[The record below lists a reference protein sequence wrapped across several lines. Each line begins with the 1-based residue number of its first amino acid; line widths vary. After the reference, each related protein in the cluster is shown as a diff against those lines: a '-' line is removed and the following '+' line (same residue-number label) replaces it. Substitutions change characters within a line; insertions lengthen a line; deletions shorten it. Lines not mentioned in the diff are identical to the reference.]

1 MGKQT
6 GFMDYK
12 RQELALRPPQER
24 IKDWEEI
31 KTSSLP
37 HKEELQK
44 QAARCMDCGIPFCH
58 SGVMLG
64 KALSGCPLH
73 NLMPEFNDLVYHGM
87 DDYAYA
93 RLNKTNNFPEFT
105 SHVCPAPCEGACTAG
120 ASGYGLCGQRRGLL
134 EEFKLAKA
142 PNGSIAADDSSYA
155 TNVPGV
161 FAAGDA
167 RRGQSLVVW
176 AIAEGR
182 GAAHAVDKFLQK

>member
-1 MGKQT
+1 MGKPT

-73 NLMPEFNDLVYHGM
+73 NLMPEFNDFVYQGLDHF
-87 DDYAYA
+87 AYA

-105 SHVCPAPCEGACTAG
+105 SHVCPAPCEGACSARQAVQSVSAILNNISLKQHLQKAMSNPTSRLTAATKKLPLSAAARPAWPVLTSLTRQAT
-120 ASGYGLCGQRRGLL
+120 ASP
-134 EEFKLAKA
+134 FM
-142 PNGSIAADDSSYA
+142 
-155 TNVPGV
+155 NVPT
-161 FAAGDA
+161 AP
-167 RRGQSLVVW
+167 
-176 AIAEGR
+176 
-182 GAAHAVDKFLQK
+182 VDF

>member
-1 MGKQT
+1 MGKPT

-73 NLMPEFNDLVYHGM
+73 NLMPEFNDFVYQGLDHF
-87 DDYAYA
+87 AYA

-105 SHVCPAPCEGACTAG
+105 SHVCPAPCEGACSASLAGSASPVSAILNNISLKQHLQKAMSNPTSRLTAADKKLPLSAAAG
-120 ASGYGLCGQRRGLL
+120 RPGLCRP
-134 EEFKLAKA
+134 A
-142 PNGSIAADDSSYA
+142 
-155 TNVPGV
+155 
-161 FAAGDA
+161 
-167 RRGQSLVVW
+167 
-176 AIAEGR
+176 
-182 GAAHAVDKFLQK
+182 

>member
-1 MGKQT
+1 MGKPT

-64 KALSGCPLH
+64 QSVQELRRPCGCRPRLDKQH
-73 NLMPEFNDLVYHGM
+73 RNRSVRRHGSHLGENLRQTLND
-87 DDYAYA
+87 
-93 RLNKTNNFPEFT
+93 
-105 SHVCPAPCEGACTAG
+105 
-120 ASGYGLCGQRRGLL
+120 
-134 EEFKLAKA
+134 
-142 PNGSIAADDSSYA
+142 
-155 TNVPGV
+155 
-161 FAAGDA
+161 
-167 RRGQSLVVW
+167 
-176 AIAEGR
+176 
-182 GAAHAVDKFLQK
+182 

>member
-1 MGKQT
+1 MGKPT

-64 KALSGCPLH
+64 KALSGCRPQNFFGNTAETVRCDRPL
-73 NLMPEFNDLVYHGM
+73 YRQ
-87 DDYAYA
+87 Y
-93 RLNKTNNFPEFT
+93 R
-105 SHVCPAPCEGACTAG
+105 TA
-120 ASGYGLCGQRRGLL
+120 
-134 EEFKLAKA
+134 
-142 PNGSIAADDSSYA
+142 
-155 TNVPGV
+155 
-161 FAAGDA
+161 
-167 RRGQSLVVW
+167 
-176 AIAEGR
+176 
-182 GAAHAVDKFLQK
+182 

>member
-1 MGKQT
+1 MGKPT

-37 HKEELQK
+37 RKEELQK

-73 NLMPEFNDLVYHGM
+73 NLMP
-87 DDYAYA
+87 
-93 RLNKTNNFPEFT
+93 
-105 SHVCPAPCEGACTAG
+105 
-120 ASGYGLCGQRRGLL
+120 
-134 EEFKLAKA
+134 
-142 PNGSIAADDSSYA
+142 
-155 TNVPGV
+155 
-161 FAAGDA
+161 
-167 RRGQSLVVW
+167 
-176 AIAEGR
+176 
-182 GAAHAVDKFLQK
+182 